1 MANAMY
7 DFGRQEFAAGS
18 IDWDAHNIKAALI
31 DEADDTINLAT
42 DDFWDDRAG
51 AAIVADSSNFAS
63 KTNVAGVLDADDIT
77 WAAVS
82 GDPSESID
90 IRRDTGSAA
99 TSQLIANLDTATGLP
114 VTPGGGDIIGRWDP
128 GANKIL
134 KL

>member
-7 DFGRQEFAAGS
+7 DFGRQEFAAGNL
-18 IDWDAHNIKAALI
+18 DWDAHNFKAALI

-51 AAIVADSSNFAS
+51 AAIVADSANLAS
-63 KTNVAGVLDADDIT
+63 KTNVAGVLDADDVT
-77 WAAVS
+77 WSAVS
-82 GDPSESID
+82 GDPCESID

-99 TSQLIANLDTATGLP
+99 TSPLICNIDTATGLP
-114 VTPGGGDIIGRWDP
+114 VAPGGGDIIARWDA

-134 KL
+134 KI